1 MLDYSINV
9 NGRLLDLSQPQV
21 MGILNV
27 TPDSF
32 YGSSRCQSNEEI
44 AVRTHQIL
52 SEGAAIIDV
61 GACSTRPGSAPVDE
75 AEEWRRLDSALA
87 VVRREAPE
95 AVVSVDT
102 FRPAVARRA
111 VEGYGVAIINDVGG
125 TATGGAEAGRKE
137 MYRMVSRLG
146 VPYVVTSH
154 AADIRGVLLDLAAQV
169 QQLRELGQKDII
181 VDPGFGFGKS
191 GSSIPPSPSSQ
202 DEGCG
207 DYGVMSCLERLQ
219 VLELPVLVGVS
230 RKSMICRLLDLT
242 PDQALNGTTALNM
255 VALMKGASILR
266 VHDVR
271 QAVECCR
278 IMSACTPAPPI
289 LTKEETQRPQSI
301 LSPLS
306 SLLSPPSATPHP

>member
-1 MLDYSINV
+1 MLGYSINV
-9 NGRLLDLSQPQV
+9 NGRLLDFSTPQV

-32 YGSSRCQSNEEI
+32 YGGCRSQSDEDI
-44 AVRTHQIL
+44 AVRTNQIV

-75 AEEWRRLDSALA
+75 AEEWRRLKGALT
-87 VVRREAPE
+87 VVRREQPQ
-95 AVVSVDT
+95 AVISVDT
-102 FRPAVARRA
+102 FRPAIARRA
-111 VEGYGVAIINDVGG
+111 VEDYGVAIINDVGG
-125 TATGGAEAGRKE
+125 SANSGTDASGRNE

-154 AADIRGVLLDLAAQV
+154 GADIRSVLLDLSTQV
-169 QQLRELGQKDII
+169 RMLRDLGQKDII

-191 GSSIPPSPSSQ
+191 TSSLHSCPSSH

-230 RKSMICRLLDLT
+230 RKSMICRLLNQT
-242 PDQALNGTTALNM
+242 PDNALNGTTALHV

-271 QAVECCR
+271 QAVECCS
-278 IMSACTPAPPI
+278 IVTACT
-289 LTKEETQRPQSI
+289 S
-301 LSPLS
+301 
-306 SLLSPPSATPHP
+306 